1 MSAASNDLAVPELA
15 PTFRFQWEEV
25 QGCFVILYPE
35 GMVKLSPSAGEIM
48 KRCDGQKSVS
58 QIIADLKTQF
68 PQTELET
75 DVRRFLEE
83 ANEHGWI
90 RPKMRISSP

>member
-1 MSAASNDLAVPELA
+1 MSAVFHDQAVPELV

-35 GMVKLSPSAGEIM
+35 GMVKLSSSAGEIM
-48 KRCDGQKSVS
+48 KRCNGERSVS
-58 QIIADLKTQF
+58 EIIADLKAQY
-68 PQTELET
+68 PQAELDA

-83 ANEHGWI
+83 ANAHGWI
-90 RPKMRISSP
+90 RPKRH